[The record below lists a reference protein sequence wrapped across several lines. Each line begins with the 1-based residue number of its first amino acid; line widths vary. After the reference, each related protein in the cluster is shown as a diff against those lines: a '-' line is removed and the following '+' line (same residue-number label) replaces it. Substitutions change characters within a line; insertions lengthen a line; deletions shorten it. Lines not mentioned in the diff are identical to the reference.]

1 MAVQGLHVN
10 ALVPSSGL
18 ISSISHGT
26 ALALQ
31 TAGWAVDGG
40 WYASGFSATW
50 LALFAAGAC
59 GTVALGAA
67 LVRARRPSK
76 ARSSSLEPV
85 RSGYALFL
93 LLSIAIGV
101 AAFVGFGYG
110 FSPMQGH
117 YLMPAYVA
125 AVALVPTRFLA
136 LDRRAGHL
144 IGHRA
149 KQIALTLV
157 TLLFALFATHTAYA
171 TATVD
176 ASLFNARIAPTGADD
191 PLPVLLQ
198 RHLTRGYSGYWEA
211 FDLDWRANG
220 SLSVWPVLGAPGA
233 CDGAAGSL
241 CAFAFAPE
249 GEYRGTSGQTFI
261 VTPAS
266 NDTCIN
272 APAATV
278 FGPPSAVY
286 RAGRYTISVYPYD
299 VASRFSSRARL
310 FC

>member
-1 MAVQGLHVN
+1 MTVQGLHVI

-18 ISSISHGT
+18 LSNISHGS

-40 WYASGFSATW
+40 WYASDFTAAW

-59 GTVALGAA
+59 GTIALGAA
-67 LVRARRPSK
+67 LARRRPLWTAPNSPVD
-76 ARSSSLEPV
+76 PV

-93 LLSIAIGV
+93 ILSIAMGV

-110 FSPMQGH
+110 YSPMQGH

-125 AVALVPTRFLA
+125 AAALVPAALLA

-144 IGHRA
+144 IAQRSR
-149 KQIALTLV
+149 QIALTLATV
-157 TLLFALFATHTAYA
+157 LFALFATHTALA

-176 ASLFNARIAPTGADD
+176 PSLFNARIAPTGADD
-191 PLPVLLQ
+191 PLPALLE

-220 SLSVWPVLGAPGA
+220 SLSVWPTLGAPGA
-233 CDGAAGSL
+233 CGGAVGSL

-249 GEYRGTSGQTFI
+249 GEYRPTSGETFI

-266 NDTCIN
+266 NDACIS
-272 APAATV
+272 APAASV
-278 FGPPSAVY
+278 FGLPSAVY

-299 VASRFSSRARL
+299 VASRFSSRTRL